1 MYQICIR
8 HRHNIFIISPCTN
21 QFMSMKKKVEY
32 RVVEERFQNSCSD
45 IPHWLLTAC
54 CMPAMYKVLSKT
66 SYPLLLILGDEE
78 FWFY

>member
-21 QFMSMKKKVEY
+21 QSMSMKKVKY
-32 RVVEERFQNSCSD
+32 RVIEERFQNSNSD
-45 IPHWLLTAC
+45 IPLRLLTAC
-54 CMPAMYKVLSKT
+54 CTPAMYKVLSKT
-66 SYPLLLILGDEE
+66 SYPLLLILEDEE